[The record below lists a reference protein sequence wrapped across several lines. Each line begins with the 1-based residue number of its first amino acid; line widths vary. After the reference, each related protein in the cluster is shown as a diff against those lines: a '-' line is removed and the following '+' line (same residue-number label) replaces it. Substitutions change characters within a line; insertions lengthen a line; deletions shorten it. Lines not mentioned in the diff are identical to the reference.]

1 MLKNHK
7 EARLKVFKTS
17 KEAEHFSHNGSE
29 ASTSSLLSTSS
40 EPSLQSPTIPADK
53 SPFRG
58 PKSQDLVSFRKAI
71 EQAKYDL
78 VRETVWKNP
87 RYLVGS
93 GDTPTLLK
101 ESFRYNALHCAALA
115 KNGKMCELLLQ
126 TIGNPSFIEL
136 LHGKQDMSI
145 CEEVSSILLDL
156 YLNMPE
162 KGRNETPLHLA
173 VKFGAVDVVEV
184 LTSYP
189 QCLAKPNSDG
199 LYPKDVCHCITLLI
213 LIKIIDFNIFFR

>member
-7 EARLKVFKTS
+7 EARLKVFKTC
-17 KEAEHFSHNGSE
+17 KDAEYFSHHGLE
-29 ASTSSLLSTSS
+29 ASAAANISTSD
-40 EPSLQSPTIPADK
+40 PTIQSPAIPNDK

-58 PKSQDLVSFRKAI
+58 PKVQDLVSFRKAI
-71 EQAKYDL
+71 EQGKYDL
-78 VRETVWKNP
+78 VRETIWKNP

-115 KNGKMCELLLQ
+115 KNGKMCEILLQ
-126 TIGNPSFIEL
+126 TIGDPSFIEL
-136 LHGKQDMSI
+136 LHGKQDLSI

-199 LYPKDVCHCITLLI
+199 LCPKDVHFFFDCMKVQNCI
-213 LIKIIDFNIFFR
+213 